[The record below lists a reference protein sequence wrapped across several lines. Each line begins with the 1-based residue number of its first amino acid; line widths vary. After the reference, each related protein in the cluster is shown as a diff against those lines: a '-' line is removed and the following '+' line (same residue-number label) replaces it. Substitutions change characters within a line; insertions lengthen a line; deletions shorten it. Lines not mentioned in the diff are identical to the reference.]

1 MPGARSIVIVGL
13 PFTRTIMDTVAA
25 PALADN
31 YQSGTERAAGDRRH
45 TDSPPAGAERFYHGP
60 ENEMLTH
67 EISQIAC
74 KLSRKLTLDGDRSFH
89 LPDTRTEPRF
99 KTAPFYFL
107 PAMYVAGMGQL
118 GMNCSIINPKYG
130 PRFRV
135 IAVTTDLELPAGMP
149 MEEMKCPD
157 CTTCKECT
165 RRCPSRAI
173 DGRYRKNVFKCSG
186 YGCSSTC
193 LSV

>member
-1 MPGARSIVIVGL
+1 
-13 PFTRTIMDTVAA
+13 MDTVAA
-25 PALADN
+25 PALADI
-31 YQSGTERAAGDRRH
+31 YQPGAERAAGDGRRA
-45 TDSPPAGAERFYHGP
+45 DSPPAGAERFYHGP
-60 ENEMLTH
+60 ENEILTH
-67 EISQIAC
+67 EIS
-74 KLSRKLTLDGDRSFH
+74 
-89 LPDTRTEPRF
+89 
-99 KTAPFYFL
+99 L
-107 PAMYVAGMGQL
+107 PATYVAGMGQS
-118 GMNCSIINPKYG
+118 GMNCSIVNPKYG

-135 IAVTTDLELPAGMP
+135 IAVTTDLELPAGTP

-173 DGRYRKNVFKCSG
+173 DGRYRKNVFKCSD